1 MSLRHFFQVLL
12 NGGVV
17 VELMTHCCSRSLFKP
32 VFSSRWN
39 SAQSSGD
46 VRPSRSE
53 VPEARGTA
61 STTLCVYDP
70 WWLVFCSK
78 ILRLLVG
85 YAVLSLCPIM
95 GLLGSGLKRFGNSY
109 SSCGFLS
116 FSGFSELTFHAQLY
130 WSHDAFTVWSEC
142 LLCLIYHVSLALI
155 HSQLTQVI

>member
-1 MSLRHFFQVLL
+1 MSLRHFFVVFFDPKLL
-12 NGGVV
+12 NGGLV
-17 VELMTHCCSRSLFKP
+17 VELMTHCCSWSLLWS
-32 VFSSRWN
+32 VCSSRWN

-85 YAVLSLCPIM
+85 YAVLSLCRVM
-95 GLLGSGLKRFGNSY
+95 GLLGSGLKLVGNSY

-116 FSGFSELTFHAQLY
+116 FSGFSELTFHAQSYPDHMTL
-130 WSHDAFTVWSEC
+130 TVWSVR
-142 LLCLIYHVSLALI
+142 LLCSIYHQA
-155 HSQLTQVI
+155 